1 MFEKLASSKTGL
13 SKCMEFPNKETLVL
27 LIDWMFDHAI
37 AFDRLSTLVG
47 GKYSSVTKRAMQNR
61 VFRKMIDQ
69 ADTVFF
75 WLADLPWDS
84 TQGLVAFCDCV
95 VALARAHGLSVTW
108 KAMFVQLGFGLANET
123 GRVLFCLA
131 LQSLLLSYEQNC
143 KFSTVKGH
151 CLTIPEIDKFSN
163 GRAPLTFDNH

>member
-1 MFEKLASSKTGL
+1 
-13 SKCMEFPNKETLVL
+13 
-27 LIDWMFDHAI
+27 MFDHAI
-37 AFDRLSTLVG
+37 EFDRLSTLVG
-47 GKYSSVTKRAMQNR
+47 GKYSSVAKRAMQNR
-61 VFRKMIDQ
+61 VFKKMIDQ

-108 KAMFVQLGFGLANET
+108 KAMFVQLGFGLVNET

-151 CLTIPEIDKFSN
+151 CLTVPEIDKFSN
-163 GRAPLTFDNH
+163 GRAPLKFDNY